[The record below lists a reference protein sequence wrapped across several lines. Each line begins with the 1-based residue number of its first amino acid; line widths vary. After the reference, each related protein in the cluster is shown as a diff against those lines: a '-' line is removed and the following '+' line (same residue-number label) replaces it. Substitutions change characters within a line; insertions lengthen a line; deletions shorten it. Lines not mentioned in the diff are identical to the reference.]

1 MEKLRNL
8 LKKFRVPSFLVPKR
22 LLPKIELLLTSANI
36 TFSASEWLGIFL
48 TLGIFVFIIGSLL
61 ISLPVGIALFLGL
74 QLLMY
79 VIPKVQ
85 ADKRRSK
92 IEEALPDALHQMAV
106 AIRSGLVLE
115 SVIHEIA
122 EAEYGALSEEF
133 ARVIVEI
140 RKGRS
145 LKEAL
150 LGFAKRSGSAEIKRA
165 ITLLLEGIEAGGS
178 VPEVLDEVA
187 DDLRAVRAVQ
197 RERKALT
204 GQQISFLAMASLMA
218 APFVMGVV
226 ASLPT
231 IMAAGG
237 GGEQIVSKEMMHDI
251 NMVITGLTIYVV
263 GQACSAA
270 MMMSVVMY
278 GNPKKGLKFM
288 IPMGLAAYL
297 VFTLVK
303 KMMPGMIAAF

>member
-1 MEKLRNL
+1 MQRLKEI

-36 TFSASEWLGIFL
+36 TFSAREWIGIFIVL
-48 TLGIFVFIIGSLL
+48 AIFLFVIGSIL
-61 ISLPVGIALFLGL
+61 ISLFIGIALFVFSF
-74 QLLMY
+74 LLMY
-79 VIPKVQ
+79 IIPKVQ

-106 AIRSGLVLE
+106 SIRSGLVLE
-115 SVIHEIA
+115 SVINEIA
-122 EAEYGALSEEF
+122 EAEYGPLSEEF
-133 ARVIVEI
+133 TRVIVEI

-150 LGFAKRSGSAEIKRA
+150 LSFAKRSGSPEIKRA
-165 ITLLLEGIEAGGS
+165 TTLLLEGIEAGGS

-187 DDLRAVRAVQ
+187 DDIRAIRAVQ

-218 APFVMGVV
+218 APFVMGIV

-231 IMAAGG
+231 IMAGVGG
-237 GGEQIVSKEMMHDI
+237 GIVTKSMMRQI
-251 NMVITGLTIYVV
+251 NMITQGLTFYVV
-263 GQACSAA
+263 GQACSSSI
-270 MMMSVVMY
+270 MMAVIMFGS
-278 GNPKKGLKFM
+278 PKKGIKFM
-288 IPMGLAAYL
+288 IPMGLAAYAI
-297 VFTLVK
+297 FFMVK
-303 KMMPGMIAAF
+303 KFIPGMIGKF

>member
-1 MEKLRNL
+1 MQRLKEI

-36 TFSASEWLGIFL
+36 TFSAREWIGIFIVL
-48 TLGIFVFIIGSLL
+48 AIFLFVIGSIL
-61 ISLPVGIALFLGL
+61 ISLFIGIALFVFSF
-74 QLLMY
+74 LLMY
-79 VIPKVQ
+79 IIPKVQ

-106 AIRSGLVLE
+106 SIRSGLVLE
-115 SVIHEIA
+115 SVINEIA
-122 EAEYGALSEEF
+122 EAEYGPLSEEF
-133 ARVIVEI
+133 TRVIVEI

-150 LGFAKRSGSAEIKRA
+150 LSFAKRSGSPEIKRA
-165 ITLLLEGIEAGGS
+165 TTLLLEGIEAGGS

-187 DDLRAVRAVQ
+187 DDIRAIRAVQ

-218 APFVMGVV
+218 APFVMGIV

-231 IMAAGG
+231 IMAGVGG
-237 GGEQIVSKEMMHDI
+237 GIVSKSMMRQI
-251 NMVITGLTIYVV
+251 NMITQGLTFYVV
-263 GQACSAA
+263 GQACSSSI
-270 MMMSVVMY
+270 MMAVIMFGS
-278 GNPKKGLKFM
+278 PKKGIKFM
-288 IPMGLAAYL
+288 IPMGLAAYAI
-297 VFTLVK
+297 FFMVK
-303 KMMPGMIAAF
+303 KFIPGMIGKF